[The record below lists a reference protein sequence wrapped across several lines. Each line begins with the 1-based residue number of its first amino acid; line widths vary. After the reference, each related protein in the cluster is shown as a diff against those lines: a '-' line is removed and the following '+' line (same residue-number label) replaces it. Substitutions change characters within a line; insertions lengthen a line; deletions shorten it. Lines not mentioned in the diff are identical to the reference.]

1 MTRRGTYSIVARDPD
16 TGELGVAVQS
26 HWFSVGSIVSW
37 ARPGVG
43 AVATQSIAQPS
54 YGPRGLDLMTR
65 GTPAQKALQT
75 LLAADSESQV
85 RQVAMVDKQGRVATH
100 TGAGCIPHA
109 THATGHQFSAQANM
123 MARDT
128 VPKAMARAYLAAEGP
143 LAERLLSALDAAEG
157 EGGDVRGRQSSSL
170 LVVPAAGNA
179 WDGVDLRVE
188 DHADPLGELRRLLV
202 LHRAYVLADRADT
215 LVGEGRTAE
224 AAPLYEE
231 ASELAPESDELL
243 FWAGLATAQLG
254 DFDAGVERVR
264 RAIAVHDGWRELLD
278 RLTPEIAPSA
288 EAVRQAVQV
297 RSTQG

>member
-1 MTRRGTYSIVARDPD
+1 MRRGTYSIVARDPD

-43 AVATQSIAQPS
+43 AVATQSIAEPA
-54 YGPRGLDLMTR
+54 YGPRGLELMTR
-65 GTPAQKALQT
+65 GTPAPKALQT
-75 LLAADSESQV
+75 LLGADSEPHV

-100 TGAGCIPHA
+100 TGEGCIPHA
-109 THATGHQFSAQANM
+109 NHATGHQFSAQANM

-128 VPKAMARAYLAAEGP
+128 VPMAMARAFVAAEGR
-143 LAERLLSALDAAEG
+143 LAERLLAALDGAEG
-157 EGGDVRGRQSSSL
+157 EGGDVRGRQSSCL

-188 DHADPLGELRRLLV
+188 DHADPLGELRRLLT
-202 LHRAYVLADRADT
+202 LHRAYELASRADT

-224 AAPLYEE
+224 AAPLYEQ

-254 DFDAGVERVR
+254 DFDAGVDRVR
-264 RAIAVHDGWRELLD
+264 RAIAVHDGWLELLG
-278 RLTPEIAPSA
+278 RLSPEIAPSA
-288 EAVRQAVQV
+288 EAVRQAVQGG
-297 RSTQG
+297 STNR

>member
-1 MTRRGTYSIVARDPD
+1 MPRRGTYSIVARDPD

-43 AVATQSIAQPS
+43 AVATQSIVEPA
-54 YGPRGLDLMTR
+54 YGPRGLELMTR
-65 GTPAQKALQT
+65 GTPAPKALQT
-75 LLAADSESQV
+75 LLGADSEAHV

-109 THATGHQFSAQANM
+109 SHATGHQFSAQANM
-123 MARDT
+123 MARAT
-128 VPKAMARAYLAAEGP
+128 VPGAMAQAYLDAEGP
-143 LAERLLSALDAAEG
+143 LAERLLTALDAAEA
-157 EGGDVRGRQSSSL
+157 EGGDVRGRQSSCL
-170 LVVPAAGNA
+170 LVVPAVGNP

-188 DHADPLGELRRLLV
+188 DDADPLGELRRLLA
-202 LHRAYVLADRADT
+202 LHRAYELASRADT

-224 AAPLYEE
+224 AAPLYEQ
-231 ASELAPESDELL
+231 ASELAPDSDELL

-254 DFDAGVERVR
+254 DFDAGVDRVR

-278 RLTPEIAPSA
+278 RLTPELAPSA
-288 EAVRQAVQV
+288 EAVRHAVQTD
-297 RSTQG
+297 STQR